1 MRSKVLI
8 ASLVIAC
15 IICVVGVIG
24 VFRNVEAGSASAP
37 GIIAIRPTL
46 ANGNAR
52 FTAAD
57 VRAYFQAHPTP
68 PQMSLAPGHTAKIL
82 SIDFITSKE
91 ASQRM
96 KGESVGLPDNALVCY
111 VQLSG
116 PFLLGMISRPPG
128 TKPIPPSDTATVVFD
143 AQTGNILVSGT
154 P

>member
-1 MRSKVLI
+1 MRSKLLI
-8 ASLVIAC
+8 ASLITAC
-15 IICVVGVIG
+15 IICIVGAIG
-24 VFRNVEAGSASAP
+24 IFHSIEASSASGP
-37 GIIAIRPTL
+37 GMIAIRPTL
-46 ANGNAR
+46 SSGNAR

-57 VRAYFQAHPTP
+57 VQAYFQAHPAP
-68 PQMSLAPGHTAKIL
+68 PQMSLAPGSTAKIL

-96 KGESVGLPDNALVCY
+96 NGESVGLPDDALVCY

-116 PFLLGMISRPPG
+116 PFLLDRVSSPPSA
-128 TKPIPPSDTATVVFD
+128 KPIPPSNTATVVFD